1 MSAKFKAE
9 EVSNSQSKSN
19 FTRLRWIGVA
29 FTILGIALFSYF
41 VVSVGFEEIL
51 RGIARI
57 GFAGFAFI
65 IFIYFLRILIRA
77 ASWKLCV
84 SAPYSLTLRDC
95 TEAVIIGEAMS
106 SMIPLGILISGTSKA
121 VAVRKKMPIVV
132 GLSSV
137 ATENLFYSLVTGLF
151 IVFGAVVFLRNFE
164 LSESWTVTLDVL
176 IGFIFLL
183 TIFGFLMVIRQWHF
197 LSAIFERLYTRG
209 ILPRWT
215 ENGRLHARLFEN
227 LIYGFYRQY
236 PQRFLPI
243 FVLQILFHALGVFEV
258 WFILNRL
265 SDAASVYGAFLL
277 ESISRVITVVF
288 KLIPFLIGVD
298 EAGAQFVTE
307 TLALGAGVGIM
318 LAIVRKGRIIF
329 WAIVGIALILKRG
342 LSFSDIKKAN
352 KDLEAETR
360 A

>member
-19 FTRLRWIGVA
+19 FTRLRWIGVV
-29 FTILGIALFSYF
+29 FTLLGIALFSYF
-41 VVSVGFEEIL
+41 IASVGFAEIL
-51 RGIARI
+51 DGIARI
-57 GFAGFAFI
+57 GFTGFALI

-77 ASWKLCV
+77 TTWKLSV
-84 SAPYSLTLRDC
+84 SEPYSLTLRDT

-106 SMIPLGILISGTSKA
+106 SIIPLGIFVSGTSKA

-132 GLSSV
+132 ALSTV
-137 ATENLFYSLVTGLF
+137 ATENLFYSLITGLF

-164 LSESWTVTLDVL
+164 LSENWILTLDVL

-183 TIFGFLMVIRQWHF
+183 IIVGVLMVIRQWHF
-197 LSAIFERLYTRG
+197 LSAIFERLYARG
-209 ILPRWT
+209 ILLKWT

-236 PQRFLPI
+236 PQRFVPI
-243 FVLQILFHALGVFEV
+243 FTLQILFHALGVFEV

-265 SDAASVYGAFLL
+265 SDFATVYSAFLL

-307 TLALGAGVGIM
+307 TLALGASLGVT

-329 WAIVGIALILKRG
+329 WAITGVIIILKRG
-342 LSFSDIKKAN
+342 LSFSDIHQAN
-352 KDLEAETR
+352 EDLETETR
-360 A
+360 V

>member
-9 EVSNSQSKSN
+9 AVSDSQSKSN
-19 FTRLRWIGVA
+19 FTRLRWIGVI

-41 VVSVGFEEIL
+41 IFSIGFYEIL
-51 RGIARI
+51 HGVRRI
-57 GFAGFAFI
+57 GFEGFAFI

-77 ASWKLCV
+77 ASWKLSV
-84 SAPYSLTLRDC
+84 SAPYSLSLRDC
-95 TEAVIIGEAMS
+95 VEGVMIGEAMS
-106 SMIPLGILISGTSKA
+106 SIIPLGILVSGTSKA
-121 VAVRKKMPIVV
+121 VSVRKKMPIVV
-132 GLSSV
+132 ALSTV

-151 IVFGAVVFLRNFE
+151 ISFGGIVFLRNFE
-164 LSESWTVTLDVL
+164 LSENWILTLDIL
-176 IGFIFLL
+176 IGFVFLL
-183 TIFGFLMVIRQWHF
+183 IVLGILMVIRQWHF
-197 LSAIFERLYTRG
+197 LSEILERLYERG
-209 ILPRWT
+209 ILHRWT
-215 ENGRLHARLFEN
+215 ENGRMHARLFEN

-236 PQRFLPI
+236 PQRFAPI
-243 FVLQILFHALGVFEV
+243 FVLQILFHALGILEV

-265 SDAASVYGAFLL
+265 SDAATLYSAFLL

-307 TLALGAGVGIM
+307 TLALGAGLGVT

-329 WAIVGIALILKRG
+329 WAILGVALILKRG

-352 KDLEAETR
+352 EDLETETR
-360 A
+360 V